1 MIPSLAR
8 ATSLRTLRVG
18 ARGFAGHWESMAQQ
32 IPAAKKDEFNAIL
45 SDMRKSKMKASE
57 VARAIAPIDWAH
69 FKEVLPG
76 DQVDKIKAQF
86 EATKYT
92 DFSADASKAKAELK
106 ATLTP
111 MVATIRAAIDG
122 LNADAAGAKEQI
134 AMLSETLTTF
144 DTKLDDVLDRYPELD
159 AKLETMI
166 ANNEWDPEM
175 ANEEGGADAD
185 SQRAALLKANWDE
198 STMGPFDESVLNSAL
213 AELRAIDAESE
224 IEIESRVFGNG
235 VSLSDAPADLL
246 AAAQEAFVKSG
257 GQGELSLDALAAEA
271 EASSTLTES
280 ELSETSEV
288 ALWGAMNEAEAA
300 GDLHRANL
308 LMDVILSKGAEGSLE
323 AAGDDFLAAE
333 LAALSENVGSGVA
346 AATIPASSEDLAGD
360 AASLKAAAVAA
371 EKAGQYRRA
380 AEILMAAGVSTD
392 ATALKMKADID
403 AAL

>member
-1 MIPSLAR
+1 
-8 ATSLRTLRVG
+8 
-18 ARGFAGHWESMAQQ
+18 
-32 IPAAKKDEFNAIL
+32 
-45 SDMRKSKMKASE
+45 MKASE

-360 AASLKAAAVAA
+360 AASLKAAAAAA